1 MASMKNA
8 LLGNRTL
15 WRVLFALSVLA
26 ILVLATADT
35 RFPLPSTPSDKLN
48 HLLAFLELTLLAR
61 LGWPALQ
68 AFWLIPGLL
77 AFGLAIEGV
86 QANLPYRDFSLADL
100 AADACGIGLGL
111 LPWPIVREARKK
123 GLRDSP
129 NSA

>member
-61 LGWPALQ
+61 LGWPFLPRAVWVSDGRREL
-68 AFWLIPGLL
+68 PGVLT
-77 AFGLAIEGV
+77 
-86 QANLPYRDFSLADL
+86 
-100 AADACGIGLGL
+100 
-111 LPWPIVREARKK
+111 W
-123 GLRDSP
+123 
-129 NSA
+129 